1 MDFLPDLY
9 VTDTMVNAMFVL
21 SAVGHKE
28 TVYDVLDLFCTQK
41 VPNVWCA
48 EWMEGFNSDGKR
60 SKNKC
65 VSVVHCEMLKEGFA
79 LQSQN
84 TAGSAPQK
92 TY

>member
-1 MDFLPDLY
+1 
-9 VTDTMVNAMFVL
+9 MVNAMFVL

-28 TVYDVLDLFCTQK
+28 TVYDVLDLLCVQK
-41 VPNVWCA
+41 VPNVLYA
-48 EWMEGFNSDGKR
+48 EWMQGFNSNGKR

-79 LQSQN
+79 FQSQN

>member
-1 MDFLPDLY
+1 MFL
-9 VTDTMVNAMFVL
+9 L

-28 TVYDVLDLFCTQK
+28 TVYDVLDLFCIQK
-41 VPNVWCA
+41 VPNVLRA
-48 EWMEGFNSDGKR
+48 DWMEGFKSNGKR

-65 VSVVHCEMLKEGFA
+65 ASVFHREMLKEGFA
-79 LQSQN
+79 FQSEN